1 MTTPPPSPPQF
12 DLPPVTIVSRQTG
25 RVLFQFP
32 SSPLGYKT
40 VQVYEFLNKAAYPRF
55 ALLYSDDDKPTEIF
69 RKPRLGGGEYSV
81 AFVPS
86 YGPHMSPF
94 QLIQNKVLF
103 KNLKRENRRHDSQ
116 ILAQQVGEELYRA
129 SPGAFATLAGR
140 VIDGVDDGVTAPAFW
155 GGVPR
160 SEEQYQHLVRHIRPG
175 GPGYRPPPSNI
186 APSARVV
193 RQLRKRLASAA
204 LAGGQQRAEAAAA
217 LGMEVPRW

>member
-1 MTTPPPSPPQF
+1 MTTPPSPLPF
-12 DLPPVTIVSRQTG
+12 ELPPVTIVSRQTG
-25 RVLFQFP
+25 RVLVQFP

-40 VQVYEFLNKAAYPRF
+40 VQVYEFLNRAAYPKV
-55 ALLYSDDDKPTEIF
+55 ALLYSDDDKPAEIYY
-69 RKPRLGGGEYSV
+69 KPRLGGGEYSV

-86 YGPHMSPF
+86 YGPHINPF

-116 ILAQQVGEELYRA
+116 ILAEQVGEELYRA

-140 VIDGVDDGVTAPAFW
+140 VIDGVDEGVTTPAFW

-160 SEEQYQHLVRHIRPG
+160 SEEQYQHLVRHYRPG

-186 APSARVV
+186 APSKRVV
-193 RQLRKRLASAA
+193 KQLRERLSNAA
-204 LAGGQQRAEAAAA
+204 LAGGQQRADAAAA
-217 LGMEVPRW
+217 LGVDVPRW